1 MANWLN
7 CKNILCIRADNMGDL
22 LMSSPAIRALKETLN
37 CKITLLTSSMGQVIS
52 PFIPEIDATIEADL
66 PWIKT
71 ESPLDEEQFL
81 HLIKKIKEFHF
92 DAAVIFTVYSQ
103 NPLPAAMMAYMA
115 GIPRRLAYCRENPYH
130 LLTDWAIEREPYHFI
145 QHQVLRDLNLVKTVG
160 AVTKNKNLSIRF
172 SPEAMKN
179 ALAKLSDAGMDIHKN
194 WLILHPG
201 VSEAKREFP
210 KEKWIEAG
218 KVLRDNL
225 SFQLIITGS
234 ETEKALCEQIGR
246 GIGQSTFYLAGK
258 LLIEEFIAL
267 ISASPLVI
275 SVNTG
280 TVHIAA
286 ATHTPVIVLYALTNP
301 QHTPWQTPSS
311 VLYFSVKE
319 NLRSK
324 NDIVNYV
331 SENIMNKEFAIPSPQ
346 LILQEAEQLLKEV
359 IVTNESD

>member
-1 MANWLN
+1 MADWLN

-37 CKITLLTSSMGQVIS
+37 CKITLLTSSMGHVIS
-52 PFIPEIDATIEADL
+52 PFIKEIDSTIEADL

-71 ESPLDEEQFL
+71 QTPLNEEQFL
-81 HLIKKIKEFHF
+81 LLIKKIKAYRF
-92 DAAVIFTVYSQ
+92 DAVVIFTVYSQ

-115 GIPRRLAYCRENPYH
+115 GIPKRLAYCRENPYH
-130 LLTDWAIEREPYHFI
+130 LLTDWVVEKEPYHFI

-160 AVTKNKNLSIRF
+160 AATRNKNLSIRF
-172 SPEAMKN
+172 SQEAKQN
-179 ALAKLSDAGMDIHKN
+179 ALAKLSDAGVNIHKN
-194 WLILHPG
+194 WLLIHPG

-210 KEKWIEAG
+210 KEKWIETG
-218 KVLRDNL
+218 KLLRDNL

-234 ETEKALCEQIGR
+234 QSEKTLCEQIQR
-246 GIGQSTFYLAGK
+246 GIGQSAFCLAGK
-258 LLIEEFIAL
+258 LLIEEFVAL

-301 QHTPWQTPSS
+301 QHTPWQVPSS
-311 VLYFSVKE
+311 VMYFSVKE
-319 NLRSK
+319 NLGSK
-324 NDIVNYV
+324 NEVVNYV
-331 SENIMNKEFAIPSPQ
+331 CENLMNKKFDVPSPNI
-346 LILQEAEQLLKEV
+346 ILKEAGQLLKEV
-359 IVTNESD
+359 TV